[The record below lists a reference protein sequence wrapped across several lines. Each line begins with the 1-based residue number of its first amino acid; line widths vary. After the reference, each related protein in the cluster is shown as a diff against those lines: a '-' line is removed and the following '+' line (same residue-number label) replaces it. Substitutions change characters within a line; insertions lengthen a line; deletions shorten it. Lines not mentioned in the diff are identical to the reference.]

1 MRRCLL
7 LLELPSQCRVLV
19 QSALSGGGWVGKGTG
34 GVHTSGNQ
42 VDNSPRLT
50 WQHCSTS
57 LALPGW
63 VGGFQFS
70 SGTLFFLATAIVWC
84 QVGGQR
90 FGGRI
95 QVGSKWTGS
104 TGRPN

>member
-1 MRRCLL
+1 M
-7 LLELPSQCRVLV
+7 LELPSQCRVLV
-19 QSALSGGGWVGKGTG
+19 HCALSLGGWVGKGTG

-50 WQHCSTS
+50 WQDCSTS
-57 LALPGW
+57 LGLA
-63 VGGFQFS
+63 GFQFS
-70 SGTLFFLATAIVWC
+70 SGTLFFWATAIVWC

-90 FGGRI
+90 VGGRI